1 MKQLKWI
8 AFMNLKVFE
17 KIRKFEYHN
26 QLAIKFMIC
35 LLLSM
40 ILFYALIVF
49 SVWILLSV
57 GFIGLSV
64 KTKEEKKQYSF

>member
-1 MKQLKWI
+1 
-8 AFMNLKVFE
+8 MNFRVFE
-17 KIRKFEYHN
+17 KIWKFEYHN

-35 LLLSM
+35 VLLSM

-49 SVWILLSV
+49 SVEYYCQFGLID
-57 GFIGLSV
+57 LSV